1 MKWRDFSSARAK
13 ALASAKPAGALM
25 ALATLAMACSPVFNW
40 REVPVG
46 ESLVA
51 MLPCKPDRAER
62 SLPIGPATVPIDM
75 AGCEAGGATFAVAR
89 LPGGDAS
96 QAEARL
102 AAWRQAAKSP
112 WAGAQLAEAPWTLPR
127 AATAPA
133 PWALDVTN
141 AAADGRPAEAH
152 LRWFAGPDG
161 QGGIMLYQAM
171 VLGRPSAADAAETF
185 FDGLR
190 LR

>member
-1 MKWRDFSSARAK
+1 MKRRDFSSARAFLPACAWA
-13 ALASAKPAGALM
+13 ALAAAAVLLAG
-25 ALATLAMACSPVFNW
+25 CSPVFNW
-40 REVPVG
+40 REVPLG
-46 ESLVA
+46 DSLVA

-62 SLPIGPATVPIDM
+62 SLPMGAATVPVDM

-102 AAWRQAAKSP
+102 NAWRQAARGP
-112 WAGAQLAEAPWTLPR
+112 WAGAQLAEAPWAVPR
-127 AATAPA
+127 AAAAPA
-133 PWALDVTN
+133 PWALDVAN

-152 LRWFAGPDG
+152 LRWFAATDR
-161 QGGIMLYQAM
+161 QGAVTLYQAM

>member
-1 MKWRDFSSARAK
+1 MKRRDFSSAWAF
-13 ALASAKPAGALM
+13 ALMAAALM
-25 ALATLAMACSPVFNW
+25 ALACSPVFNW

-51 MLPCKPDRAER
+51 LLPCKPDRAER
-62 SLPIGPATVPIDM
+62 SLPMGAATVPVDM
-75 AGCEAGGATFAVAR
+75 AGCEAGGATFAVAQ
-89 LPGGDAS
+89 LPGGDAA

-102 AAWRQAAKSP
+102 AAWRQAARGP
-112 WAGAQLAEAPWTLPR
+112 WTGAQFAETPWSLPR

-133 PWALDVTN
+133 PWALDVTD
-141 AAADGRPAEAH
+141 AAADGRPAEAR

-161 QGGIMLYQAM
+161 RGGLTLYQAM
-171 VLGRPSAADAAETF
+171 VLGRPSSADAAQTF

>member
-1 MKWRDFSSARAK
+1 
-13 ALASAKPAGALM
+13 M

>member
-1 MKWRDFSSARAK
+1 MKQRDFSSAGEGVLPIRRA
-13 ALASAKPAGALM
+13 AVLAAAAV
-25 ALATLAMACSPVFNW
+25 LAVACSPVFNW

-62 SLPIGPATVPIDM
+62 SLPMDATTVSIDM
-75 AGCEAGGATFAVAR
+75 AGCEAGGATFVVAR

-102 AAWRQAAKSP
+102 AAWRRAARSP
-112 WAGAQLAEAPWTLPR
+112 WTGAQLTEAPWKLPR

-133 PWALDVTN
+133 PWALDVANT
-141 AAADGRPAEAH
+141 AADGRPPEAH

-161 QGGIMLYQAM
+161 QGGTTLYQAM